1 MFYNI
6 SNHPA
11 RTENSTW
18 SAEQIAEANKLGGE
32 VVDIPFPTVTPE
44 MSDERIADVARE
56 VARAIAFAAG
66 APLAGEKFAAMVAGE
81 YVTTIRIIA
90 ELQKVGVPCYF
101 GQSNRIAEERVE
113 DGKVVVVHKFVFAGF
128 RKAPDIELK

>member
-1 MFYNI
+1 MFFNI

-11 RTENSTW
+11 HVEKSTW
-18 SAEQIAEANKLGGE
+18 SAEQIAEAMTLGGD

-44 MSDERIADVARE
+44 MSDEQIADEARDVA
-56 VARAIAFAAG
+56 VAVAFAAG
-66 APLAGEKFAAMVAGE
+66 THLAGEKSAAMVAGE

-90 ELQKVGVPCYF
+90 DLQKLGIPCYF
-101 GQSNRIAEERVE
+101 GQSNRVAEERVE

-128 RKAPDIELK
+128 RKVPDIEVK